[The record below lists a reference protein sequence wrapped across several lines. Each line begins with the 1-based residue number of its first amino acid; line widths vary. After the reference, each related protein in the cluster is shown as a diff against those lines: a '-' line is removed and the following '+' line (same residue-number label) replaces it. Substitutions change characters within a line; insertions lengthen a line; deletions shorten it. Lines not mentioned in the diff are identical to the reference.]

1 MRNRGDTIIEVL
13 LAVTIFSLVAVGS
26 MVLMNRGVAM
36 AQQSLETTLVRQ
48 QIDAQAEMLRFVHD
62 QARAALGEQ
71 RTADAEALLQQAE
84 ALCGPGDER
93 LRVRLAISA
102 TWVTFE
108 RHGLDAVEE
117 LLDSCH
123 ALMNHGVDRYRRPSR
138 KSLAQE
144 AQDGCGEK
152 SPPI

>member
-62 QARAALGEQ
+62 QARA
-71 RTADAEALLQQAE
+71 DI
-84 ALCGPGDER
+84 D
-93 LRVRLAISA
+93 I
-102 TWVTFE
+102 
-108 RHGLDAVEE
+108 
-117 LLDSCH
+117 
-123 ALMNHGVDRYRRPSR
+123 
-138 KSLAQE
+138 
-144 AQDGCGEK
+144 
-152 SPPI
+152 